1 MTGGETIV
9 TTVDHTL
16 MRGLEPHDPGF
27 VAGLPRSMVERG
39 NGVPLIEISRVPL
52 AAVPPPGMGA
62 GGMPI
67 CWARLLIAGFSHVRS
82 DGRSRPDVAGDGPG
96 EAQHLAG
103 DGGGH
108 HVGRLAGRV
117 EPSVAGAQPEL
128 GLPGDVAHRLRQ

>member
-1 MTGGETIV
+1 MTGDETIV

-62 GGMPI
+62 GGMSV
-67 CWARLLIAGFSHVRS
+67 CLALLLIAGFSRVRS
-82 DGRSRPDVAGDGPG
+82 DGWLRPDVPSDGPG
-96 EAQHLAG
+96 EA
-103 DGGGH
+103 
-108 HVGRLAGRV
+108 
-117 EPSVAGAQPEL
+117 
-128 GLPGDVAHRLRQ
+128 

>member
-62 GGMPI
+62 GGMPVSLEDDQMAGRGLTCRAMAQAKPSI
-67 CWARLLIAGFSHVRS
+67 SRAMAAVTTLAGFPAALS
-82 DGRSRPDVAGDGPG
+82 
-96 EAQHLAG
+96 
-103 DGGGH
+103 
-108 HVGRLAGRV
+108 
-117 EPSVAGAQPEL
+117 
-128 GLPGDVAHRLRQ
+128 LR